1 MHYPSAHSLRRTGVS
16 DDPLKLPLR
25 KGLSAELQSELAC
38 RDEGKSLDQFIGPW
52 QSTLITSFAH
62 DDNLV
67 SSRLLPGWHHCLNL
81 NPAIRR
87 THLSVE
93 ERDRRMR
100 QNLCLYCGLP
110 GHLRASCPTRPPRNP
125 SSVSKSS
132 TISSVLEIPVTL
144 RVKGEVIETTAL
156 IDSGAAGNFID
167 STFSRTHKIPLVS
180 CESHLAVA
188 ALDGRPLGSGRIQF
202 TTEDLSLCTGA
213 FHTET
218 IRLFVF
224 QSAQLL
230 SSWDSLAGETQPD
243 YLLVWQTDN
252 SVVWNLPPT
261 LSRSNSSKGK

>member
-1 MHYPSAHSLRRTGVS
+1 MHYPSAHSLRRPGGRMILS
-16 DDPLKLPLR
+16 SSSFR

-38 RDEGKSLDQFIGPW
+38 RDEGKSLDQFID
-52 QSTLITSFAH
+52 LAIH
-62 DDNLV
+62 IDNLV
-67 SSRLLPGWHHCLNL
+67 RSRRQPRFFSASAGMTSLPEPEPMQLGV
-81 NPAIRR
+81 

-144 RVKGEVIETTAL
+144 RVKGRLLRPRLWSTLGQREISLTLHSQGL
-156 IDSGAAGNFID
+156 INSPCFLWI
-167 STFSRTHKIPLVS
+167 SF
-180 CESHLAVA
+180 
-188 ALDGRPLGSGRIQF
+188 GSGSARRTSTRLRTDSIHHRGSIIMHRSISHW
-202 TTEDLSLCTGA
+202 D
-213 FHTET
+213 HPT
-218 IRLFVF
+218 ICLPI
-224 QSAQLL
+224 
-230 SSWDSLAGETQPD
+230 SSNSYHPGTPLAGETQPD